1 MKTVNDITKRMRDI
15 KALGYGVENNIIE
28 KIDINIIAHFGNIP
42 CLTIVCENIVP
53 YGYYNDI
60 ARVGFLLKAI
70 VEFFGVAR
78 EDGIWL
84 SSLKNIPC
92 RLIFE
97 GDGDNHF
104 GEKAVGIGHYVKD
117 KFILFEDFGKLAKE
131 SEDTE

>member
-28 KIDINIIAHFGNIP
+28 KVDVKIIAHFGNIP
-42 CLTIVCENIVP
+42 CLMIMCENITP
-53 YGYYNDI
+53 YGLYNDI
-60 ARVGFLLKAI
+60 ARLGFLLKAI
-70 VEFFGVAR
+70 VEFFEVDK
-78 EDGIWL
+78 EDGVWL

-92 RLIFE
+92 RLVFE

-104 GEKAVGIGHYVKD
+104 GEKAVGIGHYMKD
-117 KFILFEDFGKLAKE
+117 KFILFEDFGKLDKE